1 MYDAV
6 RLFLEALKTEP
17 TSIPFAKYLV
27 LRGGNLANIHP
38 GMRLLPAL
46 CGTSGFCPRM
56 GTMLDLMQKAPL
68 QSAMRATYRGMTGIW
83 TQINKSR

>member
-27 LRGGNLANIHP
+27 RRGGNLANIHP
-38 GMRLLPAL
+38 SMRLLPAL
-46 CGTSGFCPRM
+46 CGTSGLCPRM
-56 GTMLDLMQKAPL
+56 GTMLDSMQQAPL
-68 QSAMRATYRGMTGIW
+68 QSPMRATHRGTTGIW
-83 TQINKSR
+83 TQVNKSR